1 MTFRHG
7 RHAPAFILLALAPRP
22 SYGLEI
28 LAFLERSFPGSGFDT
43 ASVYK
48 TLRSLERQGA
58 VEARW
63 EAPEG
68 PRRRWYRLTATG
80 QALLDEFEADV
91 RQRMRN
97 FALFLELRA
106 RHPAAKRR

>member
-7 RHAPAFILLALAPRP
+7 RHAPAFVLLALAARP

-28 LAFLERSFPGSGFDT
+28 LAFLERSFPGSGFDS

-48 TLRSLERQGA
+48 TLQSLERQGA

-63 EAPEG
+63 ETPEG
-68 PRRRWYRLTATG
+68 PRRKWYRLTPEG
-80 QALLDEFEADV
+80 QSLLDEFEADV
-91 RQRMRN
+91 RLRMRN
-97 FALFLELRA
+97 FSRFLELRA
-106 RHPAAKRR
+106 RHLDGKES

>member
-28 LAFLERSFPGSGFDT
+28 LAFLERSLPGSGFDS

-48 TLRSLERQGA
+48 TLQSLERQGA

-63 EAPEG
+63 EQPGSA
-68 PRRRWYRLTATG
+68 RRKWYRLTAKG
-80 QALLDEFEADV
+80 HALLDEFEKDV
-91 RQRMRN
+91 RQRVEH
-97 FALFLELRA
+97 FAFFLEFRA
-106 RHPAAKRR
+106 RHGRARGT